1 MIKVDNL
8 SYSFPQKDL
17 YNNISFTLE
26 EGQHC
31 AFIGTSGSGKS
42 TLIDILMDPERYMFD
57 GTIEI
62 TPDCKIGY
70 VSQFSRLDNT
80 KEVTVFEY
88 LAEDFIKLQHELT
101 SICTAMETSTD
112 IDPLLEK

>member
-1 MIKVDNL
+1 MLTVRNL

-42 TLIDILMDPERYMFD
+42 TLTDIIMNPERYMYD
-57 GTIEI
+57 GTLEI
-62 TPDCKIGY
+62 DPDSRIGY
-70 VSQFSRLDNT
+70 VSQISKLDNI
-80 KEVTVFEY
+80 KEITVFQYIWE
-88 LAEDFIKLQHELT
+88 EFIRLQNEIA
-101 SICTAMETSTD
+101 SIFTEMETSLDT
-112 IDPLLEK
+112 